1 MAEDHGPRTVALRFI
16 TLSGQCERISG
27 DLFIMG
33 NSVVNF

>member
-1 MAEDHGPRTVALRFI
+1 MAEGYGPSSVAFRFI
-16 TLSGQCERISG
+16 TLSGQCKRISG